1 MGENSKQ
8 ISDASFDADVVRQA
22 GLVLVDFWAE
32 WCGPCRALG
41 PILED
46 IAGEMKGKV
55 VVAKMNVDQNPNTAG
70 AFGVRSIPTLVLFK
84 DGKPIETKVGALP
97 KQALVAWIEQHA

>member
-8 ISDASFDADVVRQA
+8 ISDASFEADVEKA
-22 GLVLVDFWAE
+22 TGLVLVDFWAD

-41 PILED
+41 PTLEE

-55 VVAKMNVDQNPNTAG
+55 VVAKMNVDQNPGTPG
-70 AFGVRSIPTLVLFK
+70 KFGVRSIPTLVLFK
-84 DGKPIETKVGALP
+84 NGKPVETKVGALP
-97 KQALVAWIEQHA
+97 KQALIAWIEQNA